1 MPFQPGNKIAK
12 GRPIGSLNRR
22 TSELIAKLEEGGFD
36 PAGELIDCYQEARAA
51 YKKLDLEEGLGYLKI
66 ASDIAKDLASFCY
79 PKIKAVEQ
87 IKGNILEGMS
97 TQEKLEAMKQA
108 VAMME
113 SQVKGD
119 ESKTP
124 R

>member
-1 MPFQPGNKIAK
+1 MGFQPGNKIAK

-22 TSELIAKLEEGGFD
+22 TSELIAKLEDGGFD
-36 PAGELIDCYQEARAA
+36 PAGELIDCYREARAA
-51 YKKLDLEEGLGYLKI
+51 YVKTPEDALGYLKI

-97 TQEKLEAMKQA
+97 TREKLEAMKQA

-113 SQVKGD
+113 SQVKSD
-119 ESKTP
+119 ESKTS
-124 R
+124 